1 MNRKKTFS
9 GKSLILFRAAVIAA
23 LFVLLAVMVEFKL
36 LNRMMLSL
44 VVPVGINIILA
55 VSLNITV
62 GFLGELSLG
71 HAGFMA
77 LGAYTSALFTL
88 NVKGFPPFFTFL
100 LAMLTGGVVAAFFGI
115 IIGMPVLRLQG
126 DYLAIVTL
134 GFGEIIRGI
143 INVLPVTGQAMGI
156 SRIPKYST
164 YTIVFI
170 VAVITILICMNLL
183 KSRHGRAICAIR
195 DNYIAAEAMGIP
207 ITRYKIMAFTIA
219 AFFAGVAGALYAHNV
234 TFIKPTDFDYN
245 KSIDI
250 LVYVVLGGMGSI
262 KGSIIAAIVLTILP
276 NLLRSAD
283 NLRMLLY
290 AAALIVIMIF
300 NAGGYKDRF
309 FEKRRAKKAERLEEK
324 EEQ

>member
-1 MNRKKTFS
+1 MNRKKKFS
-9 GKSLILFRAAVIAA
+9 GKNLILFRAAVIVA

-44 VVPVGINIILA
+44 VIPVGINVILA

-77 LGAYTSALFTL
+77 LGAYTSALFTI
-88 NVKGFPPFFTFL
+88 NVEGVPPLLAFL
-100 LAMLTGGVVAAFFGI
+100 LAILLGGVVAAFFGL
-115 IIGMPVLRLQG
+115 IIGIPVLRLRG

-134 GFGEIIRGI
+134 AFGEIICGV
-143 INVLPVTGQAMGI
+143 INVLPVTGQAMGL
-156 SRIPKYST
+156 SRIPQYST
-164 YTIVFI
+164 YVWVFFA
-170 VAVITILICMNLL
+170 AVITVLVSMNLL

-195 DNYIAAEAMGIP
+195 DNYIAAEAMGVQV
-207 ITRYKIMAFTIA
+207 TRFKIMAFTVA
-219 AFFAGVAGALYAHNV
+219 AFFAGIAGAFYAHNV
-234 TFIKPTDFDYN
+234 TFIKPTNFDYN

-262 KGSIIAAIVLTILP
+262 KGSVIAAVVLTILP

-300 NAGGYKDRF
+300 NAGGYKERF
-309 FEKRRAKKAERLEEK
+309 FEKRRAKKTERLEEK

>member
-1 MNRKKTFS
+1 MNRKKKFS

-23 LFVLLAVMVEFKL
+23 LFVLLMLVVELKL

-44 VVPVGINIILA
+44 VIPVGINVILA

-77 LGAYTSALFTL
+77 LGAYTSALFTI
-88 NVKGFPPFFTFL
+88 NVEGVPPLLAFL
-100 LAMLTGGVVAAFFGI
+100 LAILLGGVVAAFFGL
-115 IIGMPVLRLQG
+115 IIGIPVLRLRG

-134 GFGEIIRGI
+134 AFGEIICGV
-143 INVLPVTGQAMGI
+143 INVLPVTGQAMGL
-156 SRIPKYST
+156 SRIPQYST
-164 YTIVFI
+164 YVWVFFA
-170 VAVITILICMNLL
+170 AVITVLVSMNLL

-195 DNYIAAEAMGIP
+195 DNYIAAEAMGVQV
-207 ITRYKIMAFTIA
+207 TRFKIMAFTVA
-219 AFFAGVAGALYAHNV
+219 AFFAGIAGAFYAHNV
-234 TFIKPTDFDYN
+234 TFIKPTNFDYN

-262 KGSIIAAIVLTILP
+262 KGSVIAAVVLTILP

-309 FEKRRAKKAERLEEK
+309 FEKRRAKKTERLEEK

>member
-1 MNRKKTFS
+1 MNKKIKLS
-9 GKSLILFRAAVIAA
+9 GKSLLIFRAAVIVV
-23 LFVLLAVMVEFKL
+23 LFALLACVVEFKL

-44 VVPVGINIILA
+44 VVPIGINVILA

-77 LGAYTSALFTL
+77 LGAYVSALFTL
-88 NVKGFPPFFTFL
+88 NVKGLPPVLTFITAL
-100 LAMLTGGVVAAFFGI
+100 VLGGLVAAFFGI
-115 IIGMPVLRLQG
+115 VIGIPVLRLRG

-134 GFGEIIRGI
+134 GFGEIIRGV
-143 INVLPVTGQAMGI
+143 INVLPVTGRAMGL

-164 YTIVFI
+164 YVWVFVI
-170 VAVITILICMNLL
+170 AVITIFVSTNLL

-195 DNYIAAEAMGIP
+195 DNYIAAEAMGVP
-207 ITRYKIMAFTIA
+207 VTRYKIMAFSLA
-219 AFFAGVAGALYAHNV
+219 AFFAGIAGALYAHNV

-262 KGSIIAAIVLTILP
+262 KGSVIAAIVLTLLP

-283 NLRMLLY
+283 ELRMLLY
-290 AAALIVIMIF
+290 ALALIVIMIF

-309 FEKRRAKKAERLEEK
+309 LEARKAKKKLREIGKEEK
-324 EEQ
+324 